1 MLAGR
6 GDRIEATGAARPERR
21 EVAVLCGVGLDC
33 GFGGIG
39 TGFGSVESLACRES
53 AFDRGTRDSGMV
65 ETISAAEFRDLIDA
79 RRRGDRSFA
88 VVDTRPEE
96 SFAGWRVADS
106 IHYFHKPHL
115 SFDVDDFERDTGL
128 SADDT
133 VVALCAKGKASR
145 DLAAELDATGYEDVV
160 VVDDG
165 MRGWSAVYDRTAVP
179 LPDRAAAAPP
189 LDLVQIQRRAKGCL
203 GYLVVG
209 GREAGDADRVPRI
222 PGDSTDSDRVAV
234 ADSDGSDRVA
244 VAVDVSRHTD
254 EWVAAAADRD
264 ASIAAVLDTHVH
276 ADHLSGGRALADD
289 LGVPYYLPAA
299 AADRD
304 VAHAFEPI
312 GRNETLDVGGV
323 DLKALATPGHT
334 DDGASYLVG
343 DAAVLTGDTLFTDS
357 VGRTELQFSAGGDDD
372 AGPDAAAGAAARRL
386 YDSLHGTLLAEP
398 DGVIVCPGHFAVAS
412 DGTTGDAVP
421 GEPVVT
427 TVGAARRGI
436 GVLGLDR
443 EGFVEKITRTLPE
456 KPPNYE
462 SVIAANR
469 GVESPPDETA
479 AIELELGP
487 NRCAAEPDA
496 SSTADD

>member
-1 MLAGR
+1 MA
-6 GDRIEATGAARPERR
+6 
-21 EVAVLCGVGLDC
+21 
-33 GFGGIG
+33 
-39 TGFGSVESLACRES
+39 
-53 AFDRGTRDSGMV
+53 
-65 ETISAAEFRDLIDA
+65 ETISADEFRDRIDA
-79 RRRGDRSFA
+79 RRRGDRKFT

-96 SFAGWRVADS
+96 SFAGWRVADAV
-106 IHYFHKPHL
+106 HYFYKPFHE
-115 SFDVDDFERDTGL
+115 FDVDDFERETGL
-128 SADDT
+128 SPDDT
-133 VVALCAKGKASR
+133 VVTICAKGKAS
-145 DLAAELDATGYEDVV
+145 DDFAAELDAAGYDDVV
-160 VVDDG
+160 VVEDG
-165 MRGWSAVYDRTAVP
+165 MRGWSAVYDRTPVP
-179 LPDRAAAAPP
+179 LPATPHSAPP
-189 LDLVQIQRRAKGCL
+189 LDIVQVQRRAKGCL

-209 GREAGDADRVPRI
+209 GREAGAADNADHVLAN
-222 PGDSTDSDRVAV
+222 SSDSDRVAV
-234 ADSDGSDRVA
+234 ANSDGSPRIA
-244 VAVDVSRHTD
+244 VAIDVSRHGD
-254 EWVAAAADRD
+254 EWVAAAAERD

-276 ADHLSGGRALADD
+276 ADHLSGGRALADE

-299 AADRD
+299 AAERD

-357 VGRTELQFSAGGDDD
+357 VGRTELQFSAGSGDE
-372 AGPDAAAGAAARRL
+372 GGSNTGAAGAARRL

-398 DGVIVCPGHFAVAS
+398 DGVVVCPGHFAVAN
-412 DGTTGDAVP
+412 DGTTGEVEP
-421 GEPVVT
+421 GEPVFT
-427 TVGAARRGI
+427 TVGDARRGI
-436 GVLGLDR
+436 GILDLDR
-443 EGFVEKITRTLPE
+443 EDFFERITRTLPE

-496 SSTADD
+496 GSAADDD

>member
-1 MLAGR
+1 
-6 GDRIEATGAARPERR
+6 
-21 EVAVLCGVGLDC
+21 
-33 GFGGIG
+33 
-39 TGFGSVESLACRES
+39 
-53 AFDRGTRDSGMV
+53 MV
-65 ETISAAEFRDLIDA
+65 ETISADEFRDLIDA
-79 RRRGDRSFA
+79 RRRGDRSFV

-96 SFAGWRVADS
+96 SFEGWRVADAV
-106 IHYFHKPHL
+106 HYFHKPFHE
-115 SFDVDDFERDTGL
+115 FDVDDFERETGI
-128 SADDT
+128 SPDDSVIT
-133 VVALCAKGKASR
+133 LCAKGKASQ
-145 DLAAELDATGYEDVV
+145 DFAAELDAAGYDDVT

-179 LPDRAAAAPP
+179 LPDRAASAPP
-189 LDLVQIQRRAKGCL
+189 LDVVQVQRRAKGCL
-203 GYLVVG
+203 GYLAVG
-209 GREAGDADRVPRI
+209 GREPGEADHTP
-222 PGDSTDSDRVAV
+222 
-234 ADSDGSDRVA
+234 ADSRESDGPDRVA
-244 VAVDVSRHTD
+244 VAVDVSRHGD
-254 EWVAAAADRD
+254 EWVEAAAEHD

-304 VAHAFEPI
+304 VDHEFEPI

-323 DLKALATPGHT
+323 GLKALATPGHT

-343 DAAVLTGDTLFTDS
+343 GAAVLTGDTLFTEG
-357 VGRTELQFSAGGDDD
+357 VGRTELQFSAGD
-372 AGPDAAAGAAARRL
+372 AGEADSGAGAASAAHRL

-398 DGVIVCPGHFAVAS
+398 DGVVVCPGHFAVAN

-427 TVGAARRGI
+427 TVGAARREI

-443 EGFVEKITRTLPE
+443 EAFVEKITRTLPE

-469 GVESPPDETA
+469 GIESPPDETA

-496 SSTADD
+496 SSSAGD